1 MTERQ
6 EIEIKLE
13 AASPEELQEFRESKE
28 LFPGYLLAPMR
39 TKHFT
44 DLYCDTPDFALLRAG
59 FALRIRAI
67 QEAGGPKGKKAQIR
81 YGVSAKS
88 LDRPGVKGL
97 HSRREVEGP
106 LTGPKHWN
114 RPEKWPRPLQ
124 ELLQELGLADIR
136 VTPLARIEQR
146 RDTRELLHTNRKAR
160 CVGELSADTVTV
172 YEPDPADPWGPAP
185 AVARFAELEIEVGD
199 AFQEDGASLKR
210 LRGWVKKLRRRPGL
224 RPARNSKFERALRLI
239 ASHPPGGPVDAQ
251 GVQPR
256 MPMAEAGR
264 LVWRRQLVEML
275 LNEAGAREGQDIE
288 YVHDMRVA
296 TRRARAAGDVFGPF
310 FRRKGIKPYLKGLR
324 KTARRLGAVR
334 DLDVALEALERYR
347 KKRPKAEQKALDA
360 LAAAWQEERS
370 QAHEQLLEWLDSE
383 EYRAFLVDFHRFC
396 RTPGEAVRPWET
408 EGPGAPP
415 PYQVRHV
422 MPVTILDRYQQVRA
436 YQVLFEEQQKPAL
449 ESFHALRVEGKRL
462 RYSLEFVRHLLGAPG
477 ETLIRQLKRFQ
488 DHLGDLNDAVV
499 ARARLEAVIQ
509 AGLDKPAIR
518 HYRDAQEATIQ
529 ELTRTFPPVWEGFIA
544 RKNRQI
550 LARAIIQ
557 L

>member
-28 LFPGYLLAPMR
+28 LFPGYLLAPVH

-146 RDTRELLHTNRKAR
+146 RDTRELLHTNRKTR

-172 YEPDPADPWGPAP
+172 YEPDPTDPWGPAP

-224 RPARNSKFERALRLI
+224 RPARSSKFERALRLI

-275 LNEAGAREGQDIE
+275 LNEAGAREGQDI
-288 YVHDMRVA
+288 
-296 TRRARAAGDVFGPF
+296 
-310 FRRKGIKPYLKGLR
+310 
-324 KTARRLGAVR
+324 
-334 DLDVALEALERYR
+334 
-347 KKRPKAEQKALDA
+347 
-360 LAAAWQEERS
+360 
-370 QAHEQLLEWLDSE
+370 
-383 EYRAFLVDFHRFC
+383 
-396 RTPGEAVRPWET
+396 
-408 EGPGAPP
+408 
-415 PYQVRHV
+415 
-422 MPVTILDRYQQVRA
+422 
-436 YQVLFEEQQKPAL
+436 
-449 ESFHALRVEGKRL
+449 
-462 RYSLEFVRHLLGAPG
+462 
-477 ETLIRQLKRFQ
+477 
-488 DHLGDLNDAVV
+488 
-499 ARARLEAVIQ
+499 
-509 AGLDKPAIR
+509 
-518 HYRDAQEATIQ
+518 
-529 ELTRTFPPVWEGFIA
+529 
-544 RKNRQI
+544 
-550 LARAIIQ
+550 
-557 L
+557 